1 MTRTKRK
8 AMREAVETV
17 AGGLAMLI
25 VMAATYMM
33 AWLAL

>member
-8 AMREAVETV
+8 AMREAVEAV
-17 AGGLAMLI
+17 VGGLTLLAAM
-25 VMAATYMM
+25 VATYMM

>member
-8 AMREAVETV
+8 AMREAVEAV
-17 AGGLAMLI
+17 AGGLALLMA
-25 VMAATYMM
+25 MAATYMM